1 MANHEYVSPYSII
14 DDRLRSSV
22 MAAQGNRSIHEVHQ
36 RGFRPGKGHSSASF
50 EPEFN
55 DESFSS
61 ALDTITLVIE
71 CMCFEGAEG
80 WEEKQRLVPARPR
93 GRGPHPPQVILRD
106 DRAVCGFSF
115 SMMWSELRTWRVQL
129 RDVHHR
135 REAFDFFRLYC
146 D

>member
-1 MANHEYVSPYSII
+1 MADDNYVSPYSMI

-22 MAAQGNRSIHEVHQ
+22 MATQRDNKSTHEVHQ
-36 RGFRPGKGHSSASF
+36 RGFRRGKGHSSASF

-71 CMCFEGAEG
+71 CMCFEGTEG
-80 WEEKQRLVPARPR
+80 WDEKQRLVPARPR
-93 GRGPHPPQVILRD
+93 LQGPHPPQVILRD

-115 SMMWSELRTWRVQL
+115 E
-129 RDVHHR
+129 
-135 REAFDFFRLYC
+135 
-146 D
+146 